1 MLVSSG
7 TMQTAIR
14 DFAELVQSRANSLEG
29 QQACHVYVT
38 QELVSDMKDRLEG
51 SQLADA
57 LTSLCED
64 CFLEIGWD
72 WTTNKAST
80 GPVAGMLMSASK
92 IKSALSK
99 IAEKCANDEA
109 SSAGSATALR
119 VEAMSIDDDP
129 VHKVKTSPAGCAAEA
144 AKPERFTT
152 RWEIGQSF
160 ETQDHDSEAEPDF
173 ISTVEFDDTGEFI
186 AAATRLGKIHVFRKN
201 PEYDDRSC
209 DVEDTNPMFNKYL
222 QFQSHNAEFD
232 YLKSLEIEERINS
245 VRWCRREAA
254 DTQLLLATND
264 KTIKLWK
271 LKGSQKRSG
280 SAWVGQNVGQSA
292 ESPVQA
298 KERMVFQNGHI
309 YHINSLSL
317 NSDGETFLTSDD
329 LRINLWHTGV
339 NTECFN
345 IVDLK
350 PVNMDDLSEV
360 ITSAEF
366 HPSHCHTFIYGS
378 SKGCIRMGDMRA
390 AALCDEHT
398 KNFHMSSAVEPKS
411 FFSEIISSISDV
423 KFSHDS
429 QYILS
434 RDFMTLKLWD
444 VRVEN
449 QPVQSVAI
457 HDHLRAKLCDL
468 YENDGIF
475 DKFEC
480 SFSND
485 SSRVITGSYDHRLH
499 MYAINN
505 GTATME
511 AMIEGRQVLQSCDLA
526 QGILPN
532 HTTEFENKCLH
543 TAYAPQDHTVAVAAT
558 SEVLIIKQTK
568 VPEVT

>member
-1 MLVSSG
+1 
-7 TMQTAIR
+7 MQTVIR
-14 DFAELVQSRANSLEG
+14 EFAELVQSRANSLEG

-51 SQLADA
+51 SQLADS
-57 LTSLCED
+57 LTALCEE

-72 WTTNKAST
+72 WNSNKAST

-99 IAEKCANDEA
+99 IAEKCASDEA
-109 SSAGSATALR
+109 SSSGSASVLR
-119 VEAMSIDDDP
+119 VEAMSIDDNP
-129 VHKVKTSPAGCAAEA
+129 AHNVTETSTECSAEA
-144 AKPERFTT
+144 VELERFTT
-152 RWEIGQSF
+152 QWEIEQSF
-160 ETQDHDSEAEPDF
+160 ETQDHDNEADPDF

-201 PEYDDRSC
+201 PEYDQHSSEP
-209 DVEDTNPMFNKYL
+209 EDAKMFNKYL
-222 QFQSHNAEFD
+222 QFQSHNPEFD

-245 VRWCRREAA
+245 VRWCHREAE

-271 LKGSQKRSG
+271 VKNSQKKHMG
-280 SAWVGQNVGQSA
+280 NGYIGQQVCQSDK
-292 ESPVQA
+292 SSVQA
-298 KERMVFQNGHI
+298 KERMMFQNGHI

-329 LRINLWHTGV
+329 LRINLWHTGI

-398 KNFHMSSAVEPKS
+398 KNFHMSSAAEPKS

-449 QPVQSVAI
+449 KPVQSVAI

-480 SFSND
+480 SFSHD
-485 SSRVITGSYDHRLH
+485 SSRMITGSYDHRLH
-499 MYAINN
+499 MYTINN

-511 AMIEGRQVLQSCDLA
+511 AMVEGHQVLQSSDLG

-532 HTTEFENKCLH
+532 KTSEFENKCLH
-543 TAYAPQDHTVAVAAT
+543 TAFAPQDHMVAVAAT
-558 SEVLIIKQTK
+558 SEVLIIQQKK
-568 VPEVT
+568 VTAN